1 MWLLSCIPLQ
11 LWVLLGLAFLVVTG
25 LWVPFAASILRMIP
39 LKIWVIIITIV
50 LLLLGVWYQHDKWFH
65 AGEQAATTKIEN
77 ANKVAELMGREASAG
92 MNCAGSYQGFQEH
105 AARIYVPVPDWFP

>member
-77 ANKVAELMGREASAG
+77 ANKQSEDKADAGQTEVDKCYSAG
-92 MNCAGSYQGFQEH
+92 GTWDRTNNYCVYAN
-105 AARIYVPVPDWFP
+105 APR